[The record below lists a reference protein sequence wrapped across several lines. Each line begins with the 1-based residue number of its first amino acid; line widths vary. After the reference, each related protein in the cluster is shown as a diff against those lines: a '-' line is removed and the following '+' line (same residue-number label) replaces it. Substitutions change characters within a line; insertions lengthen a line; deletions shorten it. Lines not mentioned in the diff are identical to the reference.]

1 MKRNNILPDVD
12 LQTSREC
19 YGATNSRDFYKGKSF
34 NFAKAW
40 APGVAYYNSSYIQDF
55 VAYNGA
61 LLACHRSH
69 VSNNDL
75 EPVLLYTDLEH
86 PEIPTGVDSPLWEFV
101 FAGTPGA
108 AGDEGKPGQVYVP
121 KYNESTGYVTW
132 TLESGTSQISPM
144 YIKGD
149 KGEKGDPGATGSK
162 GEKGDP
168 GSRGERGPQGEQG
181 LRGPQG
187 EQGPRGLQGIQ
198 GEKGN
203 KGDKGDQGDRGPA
216 GTAATIRVD
225 SVITGDPGSQAS
237 IVNVG
242 TASEAAFRFTIPR
255 GQQGVQ
261 GIQGEKGDKGDK
273 GEQGPKGKQ
282 LKLYRD
288 FTDDTI
294 KWGYDGELPS
304 QWTVLCYMDYLRG
317 VSIDDVDITDD
328 AHLKVTL
335 SSGHYTWTPDED
347 GNPIKDENGNIIYDR
362 WIPSTIIT
370 KGKAAATLTAGK
382 VEMLRP
388 GEDPKIENV
397 GTIKDPI
404 WDFYIPRGFTGNHA
418 VHVGPEDP
426 VTFRN
431 SHLDDA
437 DIQEAYKNAEQMIWV
452 DTKDK
457 AEFDHLNAVYHAY
470 KEAGGTALDQSKFAE
485 AFANLT
491 NASAVG
497 SVYKMKGSVDNAA
510 ALTALTGVVIG
521 DVYNV
526 VAAGT
531 LNGEAFEAGSNFVAI
546 KAGAGSQTG
555 MWDKL
560 GGTIDL
566 SAYARSADVANT
578 YATKTAVTSEIAT
591 KIGTLD
597 KADTAVEGQVVSAVS
612 ETDGIITVSRRALVE
627 TDIPTIGM
635 TKISGLSTALS
646 RKVGTSTTVN
656 GKALSQN
663 ITLAGEDILVGG
675 TGTYK
680 DDDLQAAIE
689 AMDSRIT
696 SAAAAGVQ
704 SFGGKT
710 GAITLKA
717 TASANGSVNLTMSNN
732 ELQAAIVGLGSAAYT
747 ASTAYATAAQG
758 AKADSALQKANIVS
772 GSANG
777 TISVSGT
784 DVAVK
789 GLGSAAYV
797 ATSAFDAAGSANSAL
812 TSAKSY
818 ADDLMAWAE
827 FE

>member
-1 MKRNNILPDVD
+1 MQLSFQKIATVPESGLVAGRIYFETSTGMIKVATSATAVDKFGDGVKSASWDEGAKTLKIINESGEEISLNLSDVASASAVTTELAKKLNIGASGDASTV
-12 LQTSREC
+12 QSY
-19 YGATNSRDFYKGKSF
+19 YGLKKYTDEAKSSAISSAKSYTDTEIGKIPAAIVYKGDGTTVTQS
-34 NFAKAW
+34 
-40 APGVAYYNSSYIQDF
+40 G
-55 VAYNGA
+55 
-61 LLACHRSH
+61 
-69 VSNNDL
+69 
-75 EPVLLYTDLEH
+75 
-86 PEIPTGVDSPLWEFV
+86 DS
-101 FAGTPGA
+101 T
-108 AGDEGKPGQVYVP
+108 
-121 KYNESTGYVTW
+121 VT
-132 TLESGTSQISPM
+132 
-144 YIKGD
+144 
-149 KGEKGDPGATGSK
+149 
-162 GEKGDP
+162 
-168 GSRGERGPQGEQG
+168 
-181 LRGPQG
+181 
-187 EQGPRGLQGIQ
+187 
-198 GEKGN
+198 
-203 KGDKGDQGDRGPA
+203 
-216 GTAATIRVD
+216 
-225 SVITGDPGSQAS
+225 
-237 IVNVG
+237 
-242 TASEAAFRFTIPR
+242 FT
-255 GQQGVQ
+255 
-261 GIQGEKGDKGDK
+261 
-273 GEQGPKGKQ
+273 
-282 LKLYRD
+282 
-288 FTDDTI
+288 
-294 KWGYDGELPS
+294 
-304 QWTVLCYMDYLRG
+304 
-317 VSIDDVDITDD
+317 
-328 AHLKVTL
+328 
-335 SSGHYTWTPDED
+335 
-347 GNPIKDENGNIIYDR
+347 
-362 WIPSTIIT
+362 
-370 KGKAAATLTAGK
+370 
-382 VEMLRP
+382 
-388 GEDPKIENV
+388 V
-397 GTIKDPI
+397 GTIAQNKV
-404 WDFYIPRGFTGNHA
+404 TGLESA
-418 VHVGPEDP
+418 LA
-426 VTFRN
+426 
-431 SHLDDA
+431 S
-437 DIQEAYKNAEQMIWV
+437 
-452 DTKDK
+452 K
-457 AEFDHLNAVYHAY
+457 ASTTDLNAVKA
-470 KEAGGTALDQSKFAE
+470 TAE
-485 AFANLT
+485 AAAPQATTYTKTEVDNKVS
-491 NASAVG
+491 AAVG
-497 SVYKMKGSVDNAA
+497 SVYKMKGSVDDAT
-510 ALTALTGVVIG
+510 ALQALTGVAIG
-521 DVYNV
+521 DTYNV
-526 VAAGT
+526 IAAGS
-531 LNGEAFEAGSNFVAI
+531 LNGEPFEAGSNFVAI
-546 KAGAGSQTG
+546 KAGAGNQEG

-646 RKVGTSTTVN
+646 GKVGTSTTVN

-789 GLGSAAYV
+789 GLDSAAYV

-818 ADDLMAWAE
+818 ADGLMAWAE